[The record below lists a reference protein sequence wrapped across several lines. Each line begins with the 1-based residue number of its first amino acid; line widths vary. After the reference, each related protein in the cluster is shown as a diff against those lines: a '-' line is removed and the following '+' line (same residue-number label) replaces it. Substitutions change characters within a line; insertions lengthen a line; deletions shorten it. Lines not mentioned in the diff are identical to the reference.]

1 MTIAEVKELYEGK
14 YSNVEI
20 YKPCSNGKYYPNHFH
35 TDNCVGLGEGSPHG
49 DYTEDMEVELYELM
63 DQDEYNNTLM
73 ANFDTYADFEDWYGD
88 KNAKVLCMMI
98 K

>member
-1 MTIAEVKELYEGK
+1 MTIREIKELCNGK
-14 YSNVEI
+14 YSDVEI
-20 YKPCSNGKYYPNHFH
+20 YKPYSRGKYYPNHFH

-73 ANFDTYADFEDWYGD
+73 ANFDTYVDFEDWYGD
-88 KNAKVLCMMI
+88 KNAKVLCIMI